1 MMKSF
6 EEFQTYG
13 KGSLEACTAC
23 GSALTKGFQAIAQEN
38 AEFARKSFEK
48 NSEIVER
55 VSATKSFDKAMEVQQ
70 GYAKEAYE
78 AFVGQMPRLA
88 SFMWQPP
95 RKPISRSRQALRL
108 SASSRQPSK

>member
-13 KGSLEACTAC
+13 KGSLEACAASA
-23 GSALTKGFQAIAQEN
+23 SALTKGFQTIAQET

-55 VSATKSFDKAMEVQQ
+55 ISATKSFDKAMEVQQ
-70 GYAKEAYE
+70 GCAKEAYE
-78 AFVGQMPRLA
+78 AFVGQMTKVGELYVATAKEAYKPFEA
-88 SFMWQPP
+88 SFAAFGI
-95 RKPISRSRQALRL
+95 KPVA
-108 SASSRQPSK
+108 K